1 MHIHL
6 QLKLTIFCQ
15 VRDTSLMKSLD
26 DKTVPI
32 RDRKLEDIKIKS
44 HHFLAALN
52 TLHELP
58 VTDPLYVPTVSSL
71 PFSLVRVMDV
81 MIKILTFLDRAYS
94 PPQRFGIVLDNNW
107 SKDIPANVL
116 DPKTL
121 QAIKLNDRVIYPFPV
136 VSLSVVFVEL
146 GGR

>member
-1 MHIHL
+1 M
-6 QLKLTIFCQ
+6 TILCQ
-15 VRDTSLMKSLD
+15 IRDPSLMKTPD
-26 DKTVPI
+26 DPTIPI

-107 SKDIPANVL
+107 SKDIPPNVL
-116 DPKTL
+116 DPKTG
-121 QAIKLNDRVIYPFPV
+121 KVTKYNDRVIYPFPV
-136 VSLSVVFVEL
+136 VSSSVLCF
-146 GGR
+146 